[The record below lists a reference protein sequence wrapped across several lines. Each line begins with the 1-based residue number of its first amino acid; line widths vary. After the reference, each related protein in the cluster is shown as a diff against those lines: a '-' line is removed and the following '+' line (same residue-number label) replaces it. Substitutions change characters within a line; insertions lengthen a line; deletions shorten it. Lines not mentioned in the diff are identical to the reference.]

1 MTVSSYSLLEKS
13 VKCGRDVSLAWTVVR
28 VKAVVRQAAERCI
41 AQDREFLS
49 VARSAAVRAALMA
62 AGSH

>member
-1 MTVSSYSLLEKS
+1 MDS
-13 VKCGRDVSLAWTVVR
+13 VR
-28 VKAVVRQAAERCI
+28 VKAGERQAAEMCI

-49 VARSAAVRAALMA
+49 VARSAAARAALMA